1 MNCNLTALFP
11 VGETFRISG
20 GCRALRCGNVKLGL
34 CAFSSFVFLVRV
46 RVRVRVCGSVF
57 DSYACGLMSR
67 INALFE
73 Y

>member
-11 VGETFRISG
+11 VGEAFRVSG
-20 GCRALRCGNVKLGL
+20 GCRALGCGYVKLGL
-34 CAFSSFVFLVRV
+34 CAFSSFVFLV

-67 INALFE
+67 INALFK

>member
-1 MNCNLTALFP
+1 MP
-11 VGETFRISG
+11 SG
-20 GCRALRCGNVKLGL
+20 ADVKLGL

-46 RVRVRVCGSVF
+46 RVRVRVCVSVF